1 MTPIPLRSQKSG
13 GKAAAYL
20 RNAAT
25 GESVVDITSHQSAGD
40 VVGTDATR
48 VLAGRK
54 EVRSSMLARSP
65 QRSITIEFDPSQPR
79 HASPTTGATLCG
91 RYRLE
96 AAVARGASAAVFRA
110 TDLELGEVVAIKVLL
125 PDGVFATPE
134 ARGAQLGFREEAVSA
149 MRLGHPAILRVFNYE
164 REGDCEFLVMEY
176 VAGETLSELAKRRP
190 ERHLSTLE
198 TLDVG
203 IECLDGLAYAH
214 AMGVVHNDI
223 KPSNL
228 LMTRAGAIKICDF
241 GLARVMRP
249 SSSSRG
255 VIAGT
260 PGYMPPEIL
269 SGHAGDVRSDLFSL
283 AATLYAIGNGRLMV
297 PKDPLQAKE
306 WRQPPPSLHLPLVV
320 DEVLAIAAAAEP
332 WDRFQTAAD
341 MRAALLHARSQ
352 VTDQQSRFS
361 VQGFAVDVDVAH
373 DAFDASDEVVE
384 EPIEGDATD
393 PRAQPPFG
401 LDDAAG
407 MVRIVARRVQ
417 SAYGGSA
424 YVEEL
429 ALDRVP
435 VTNEA
440 YAAFVRLTGA
450 TPPAHWL
457 AGAPPADKLGHP
469 VVGVTL
475 DDARRYAAWCGK
487 RLPTSAEWEAAARG
501 PTVTAF
507 PWGDAWE
514 PARCTTRDSG
524 AEGTAPVDEHP
535 EGASLEGVLDL
546 VGNVWEWCEPDPR
559 LPAPEHGSAW
569 VFGGSFRHPCVKD
582 GAIARSAVAT
592 GNSYEYLGF
601 RCAQGGAR

>member
-1 MTPIPLRSQKSG
+1 
-13 GKAAAYL
+13 
-20 RNAAT
+20 
-25 GESVVDITSHQSAGD
+25 
-40 VVGTDATR
+40 
-48 VLAGRK
+48 
-54 EVRSSMLARSP
+54 MLARSK
-65 QRSITIEFDPSQPR
+65 QRSITIEYDPSRPR
-79 HASPTTGATLCG
+79 DASPAPGATLCG

-96 AAVARGASAAVFRA
+96 AAVARGASAVVYRA

-149 MRLGHPAILRVFNYE
+149 MRLGHPGILRVFNYE
-164 REGDCEFLVMEY
+164 REGDCELLVMEY
-176 VAGETLSELAKRRP
+176 VAGETLSELTKRRP

-203 IECLDGLAYAH
+203 IECLDALAYAH

-241 GLARVMRP
+241 GLARVMRR
-249 SSSSRG
+249 SASSRG

-269 SGHAGDVRSDLFSL
+269 NGHAGDERSDLFSL

-297 PKDPLQAKE
+297 PKDPVQARR
-306 WRQPPPSLHLPLVV
+306 WTRPPHSPHLPLVV
-320 DEVLAIAAAAEP
+320 EEVLTIAAAP
-332 WDRFQTAAD
+332 DPRDRFQTAAD
-341 MRAALLHARSQ
+341 LRAALAHARSQ
-352 VTDQQSRFS
+352 VTDQQSRFA
-361 VQGFAVDVDVAH
+361 VQAFAVDVDVAD
-373 DAFDASDEVVE
+373 DAFDASDDAVE

-393 PRAQPPFG
+393 PRAEPPLD
-401 LDDAAG
+401 LDDGGG
-407 MVRIVARRVQ
+407 MVRIAARRLQ

-424 YVEEL
+424 YVAEL

-440 YAAFVRLTGA
+440 YVAYLRATGA
-450 TPPAHWL
+450 APPAHWIG
-457 AGAPPADKLGHP
+457 GAPPADKLDHP

-475 DDARRYAAWCGK
+475 DEARRYASWCGK
-487 RLPTSAEWEAAARG
+487 RLPTNAEWEVAARG
-501 PTVTAF
+501 PTVTVF

-524 AEGTAPVDEHP
+524 AEGTAPVDAHP
-535 EGASLEGVLDL
+535 EAASLEGALDL
-546 VGNVWEWCEPDPR
+546 VGNVWEWCETDPR
-559 LPAPEHGSAW
+559 LPAPEGGSAW

-582 GAIARSAVAT
+582 GVIARSSVAT

-601 RCAQGGAR
+601 RCARGGAR